1 MGATLLQLLLLTVN
15 FNTVN
20 VNIALDYCYSLVML
34 KTLLQQWLLYKCVF
48 QLCDVSL
55 HLFSIDDVE
64 FFVVQLISSM
74 MAVVVLAN

>member
-1 MGATLLQLLLLTVN
+1 
-15 FNTVN
+15 
-20 VNIALDYCYSLVML
+20 ML
-34 KTLLQQWLLYKCVF
+34 KTLLQQRLLYKCVF
-48 QLCDVSL
+48 QLCDVSF